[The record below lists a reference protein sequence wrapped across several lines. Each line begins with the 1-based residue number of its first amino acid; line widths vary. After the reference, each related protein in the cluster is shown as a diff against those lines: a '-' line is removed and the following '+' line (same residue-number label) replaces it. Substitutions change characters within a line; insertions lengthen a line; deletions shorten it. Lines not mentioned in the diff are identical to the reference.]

1 MTKPDQAIGLGP
13 VAEGAARYERWR
25 DSFLAAPDFRAIY
38 EEEATKS
45 ELWLQLVEARQAA
58 GLTQA
63 ELAERLGVSQAQVA
77 RIEKR
82 GYDAYTLTTLRR
94 YVEAL
99 GEGFALEVRVHC
111 PDDRS
116 RALAA
121 LAAS

>member
-1 MTKPDQAIGLGP
+1 MIEEKRDYIS
-13 VAEGAARYERWR
+13 EGEASYRVWR
-25 DSFLAAPDFRAIY
+25 DNLLADPKTRTIY
-38 EEEATKS
+38 EEEAAKK

-94 YVEAL
+94 YVAAL
-99 GEGFALEVRVHC
+99 GEGFGLEVTITKRERPIHS
-111 PDDRS
+111 P
-116 RALAA
+116 LAPW
-121 LAAS
+121 S